1 MLFIPAR
8 YQHENIIQI
17 VGYSIDGPHVC
28 LVHQFMVNGSLEDRL
43 ACKVY
48 NSGYVLKSL
57 KTRFSFPCREE
68 ASHCVGATGITSL
81 LEQLVACSFCTTP
94 QMQES
99 LLFMVMSIVV
109 YCVPCFQ
116 RHSSF

>member
-43 ACKVY
+43 ACKV
-48 NSGYVLKSL
+48 
-57 KTRFSFPCREE
+57 
-68 ASHCVGATGITSL
+68 
-81 LEQLVACSFCTTP
+81 
-94 QMQES
+94 
-99 LLFMVMSIVV
+99 
-109 YCVPCFQ
+109 
-116 RHSSF
+116 